1 MHVKLTTSVV
11 VASLAAVSPA
21 TALASTDDGPPNRID
36 ALNHA
41 ATMRSLALLHEQL
54 SEQAERISAP
64 AKTAPATTARLVA
77 TDDGFRWV
85 DGAVGAGLTAA
96 VLIAVAG
103 ADCARRRPSMT
114 AN

>member
-1 MHVKLTTSVV
+1 VHVKLTTSVI
-11 VASLAAVSPA
+11 VASLAAFSPA

-41 ATMRSLALLHEQL
+41 ATMRSLALLHQQLAEQT
-54 SEQAERISAP
+54 ERISAP

-77 TDDGFRWV
+77 ADDGFHWV
-85 DGAVGAGLTAA
+85 DGAVGAGLTAT

-103 ADCARRRPSMT
+103 ANSARRRPAT
-114 AN
+114 LAR